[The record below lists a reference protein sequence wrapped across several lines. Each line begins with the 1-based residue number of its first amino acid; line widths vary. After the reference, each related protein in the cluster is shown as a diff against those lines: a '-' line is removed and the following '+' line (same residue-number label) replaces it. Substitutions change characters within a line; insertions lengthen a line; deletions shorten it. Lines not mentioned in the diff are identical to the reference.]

1 MTGDL
6 NLTDRARYKARPAE
20 PWRTR
25 PRCGRSPLRCGRSCG
40 ILAQDLQAGVLED
53 EIAGTKDAPLAVVGA
68 RAVRVAVRQARRLR
82 GTTEEEAGRA
92 HVADAP
98 AAITGGKLHEGL
110 ALAERDIEIAD
121 RGGNERLPVGE
132 FAPQRL
138 EFLRPSRTRH

>member
-1 MTGDL
+1 M
-6 NLTDRARYKARPAE
+6 
-20 PWRTR
+20 
-25 PRCGRSPLRCGRSCG
+25 
-40 ILAQDLQAGVLED
+40 LED

-98 AAITGGKLHEGL
+98 AAIAGGKLHEGL

-121 RGGNERLPVGE
+121 RGAMNGFQSEN
-132 FAPQRL
+132 
-138 EFLRPSRTRH
+138 SRRSGLNFCGRAGRGIELARRSTRFVNPRR